1 MANYPQELAQDA
13 VCQCHTGHMTGLWFL
28 PSPALRLITNEWIT
42 HKVKRNNW
50 FKTRNF
56 RFQLTWTN
64 ETFPAAR
71 RLSAERS
78 IHPLLDSSEFSISRN
93 LTIAQLAASVD
104 WLDARRRISD
114 TIRRDT
120 CWQNARMSRNF
131 SIISDDGLFP
141 NTCNAVQLHH
151 VFYFSLCHITLLVPH
166 LCNIFL

>member
-1 MANYPQELAQDA
+1 
-13 VCQCHTGHMTGLWFL
+13 MTQ
-28 PSPALRLITNEWIT
+28 
-42 HKVKRNNW
+42 
-50 FKTRNF
+50 NF
-56 RFQLTWTN
+56 ASLLTWTN
-64 ETFPAAR
+64 VTSPAAR
-71 RLSAERS
+71 RLSADRS

-141 NTCNAVQLHH
+141 NTCNATQLYYL
-151 VFYFSLCHITLLVPH
+151 FYFSL
-166 LCNIFL
+166 